1 MARLFISNLKEVA
14 FDWFRSLPANSIN
27 SWLDLKT
34 RFLSRFYEDD
44 TDVTMDILLSAIQKG
59 RESVRDY
66 IKRFRNLSLMCPA
79 GMSLSML
86 LQTCR
91 LNFLDRIE
99 ICMVS
104 KPIHVRSLLSK
115 PR

>member
-1 MARLFISNLKEVA
+1 MARLFIGTLKGVA

-44 TDVTMDILLSAIQKG
+44 TEVTMDTLLSVVQKG
-59 RESVRDY
+59 GESVRDY
-66 IKRFRNLSLMCPA
+66 IERFHNLSLMCPA
-79 GMSLSML
+79 GMFLPIL

-91 LNFLDRIE
+91 HNFLDKVKVRMGAVKAHTWKKLIE
-99 ICMVS
+99 
-104 KPIHVRSLLSK
+104 
-115 PR
+115 